1 MKPRAEE
8 RGRMTKKLAK
18 SAISQKRVLD
28 AAAKIF
34 RDYGYGGTTMRAI
47 ADEAQLKAGS
57 IYYHYKSKDEL
68 ISAVLDL
75 GITTVTDTVRSAL
88 AGLPEGA
95 TGRERIETAIRAHL
109 SAIIDYGD
117 YTLATRRV
125 FGQVP
130 EAIRTRNTRLRD
142 SYGAIWQEILADA
155 HARGEFRTSANLTL
169 ARLFI
174 LGALNWTVEWFKPG
188 GRSIEEIAREFA
200 SVVLDG
206 LAGNGETAR
215 APAIQRLPES
225 FAEPATGISKH
236 QSRPRM

>member
-1 MKPRAEE
+1 
-8 RGRMTKKLAK
+8 MTKKLAK

-34 RDYGYGGTTMRAI
+34 RDNGYAGTTMRMI
-47 ADEAQLKAGS
+47 ADEADLKAGS

-75 GITTVTDTVRSAL
+75 GIHAVIDTVKAAL
-88 AGLPEGA
+88 EALPSDA
-95 TGRERIETAIRAHL
+95 SGRQRVETAIRAHL
-109 SAIIDYGD
+109 SAIIDNGD

-130 EAIRTRNTRLRD
+130 EAIREKNQRLRH
-142 SYGAIWQEILADA
+142 SYAAMWQEILTEAQK
-155 HARGEFRTSANLTL
+155 RGEFRSDTNLTL

-188 GRSIEEIAREFA
+188 GRSIDEVARNFSA
-200 SVVLDG
+200 VVVDG
-206 LAGNGETAR
+206 LVAGSDTTIEAAPPQKKTATRTPRIR
-215 APAIQRLPES
+215 AL
-225 FAEPATGISKH
+225 
-236 QSRPRM
+236 

>member
-1 MKPRAEE
+1 
-8 RGRMTKKLAK
+8 MTKKLPK

-34 RDYGYGGTTMRAI
+34 RDYGYAGTTMRAI
-47 ADEAQLKAGS
+47 ADEADLKAGS
-57 IYYHYKSKDEL
+57 IYYHYKSKDDL
-68 ISAVLDL
+68 ISAVLDI
-75 GITTVTDTVRSAL
+75 GIKAVTNLVETAL
-88 AGLPEGA
+88 ATLPETA

-109 SAIIDYGD
+109 NAIIEFGD

-130 EAIRTRNTRLRD
+130 EAIRQQNTRLRD
-142 SYGAIWQEILADA
+142 SYGSMWQKILADA

-174 LGALNWTVEWFKPG
+174 LGALNWTVEWYKPG
-188 GRSIEEIAREFA
+188 GRTIEDVSREFA

-206 LAGNGETAR
+206 LAGDGEVAAAGKEKPRGAR
-215 APAIQRLPES
+215 VRAV
-225 FAEPATGISKH
+225 
-236 QSRPRM
+236 